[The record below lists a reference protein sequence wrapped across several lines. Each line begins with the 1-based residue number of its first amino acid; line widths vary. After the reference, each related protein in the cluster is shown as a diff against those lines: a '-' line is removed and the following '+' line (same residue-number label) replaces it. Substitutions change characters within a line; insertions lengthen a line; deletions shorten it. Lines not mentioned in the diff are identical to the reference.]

1 MNKPSFT
8 CVGASVWTPDERT
21 GGWASD
27 RRHPA
32 GEMQAGIRGRQHE
45 QHQVK
50 RYSRYQDCMY
60 TDNLVDCSALGF
72 IRHTLAGSCMSVCV
86 PPPMTNTTSSHS
98 IAYIPRMNW
107 SPYISWVMLHCC
119 MPCSRVHLS
128 ARQPIGGVAGT
139 VTQVVLRDING
150 TEIAAAPT
158 CVTHNIST
166 YNMTYKRS
174 SPQLRWS
181 SDMLQWQTVLLV
193 LRNICTNKY
202 GCGFV
207 SRADLVVEHH
217 HNRQINIKSSRFTL
231 MS

>member
-1 MNKPSFT
+1 MLLHHKEDLKAFQPVTQLNTSCQPQSWSRFLQNCFPAQSWQSCAFFFLFNVIAALQITKLSVQVATGSHLKEAGNIFFYCCVLFMNKPSFT

-50 RYSRYQDCMY
+50 RYPRYQDCMY

-107 SPYISWVMLHCC
+107 SPYISWVM
-119 MPCSRVHLS
+119 
-128 ARQPIGGVAGT
+128 
-139 VTQVVLRDING
+139 
-150 TEIAAAPT
+150 
-158 CVTHNIST
+158 
-166 YNMTYKRS
+166 
-174 SPQLRWS
+174 
-181 SDMLQWQTVLLV
+181 
-193 LRNICTNKY
+193 
-202 GCGFV
+202 
-207 SRADLVVEHH
+207 
-217 HNRQINIKSSRFTL
+217 
-231 MS
+231 